1 VVRLDRGRPGSS
13 AALLFRYMLRR
24 WDMLAVMLTLAV
36 AASYASSLPPVFV
49 RYAVDLGVSRGSLN
63 VVVLYSLLSVG
74 VAAASGLL
82 NFVAR
87 YVSAKYSQEVVHKI
101 RLEAFDAVLK
111 QYMGFFDR
119 LSVGQLISRITNDSE
134 RVANFLSMRVR
145 MIAYSAML
153 LAFATYNMASLDL
166 SLATVALAAMLVAV
180 AVYAR
185 YSTVIRPLY
194 DAIRQQLGVIASIT
208 TSDVVGIKTI
218 KGLNIVEGELGRFK
232 AENRRF
238 VDLNVRAAKVR
249 ATYES
254 STILIFGL
262 ASAAVLL
269 YGGYAVGR
277 GELTVGGLTMFLTY
291 VATLSR
297 PMNMLG
303 SSITDIQRALAS
315 GSRLFEIINS
325 ASKVVDKPG
334 ARELVNVRGEVEFV
348 GVSFTYPSGRRAL
361 KNVNLRVRAG
371 ERVLV
376 VGPPGSGKST
386 LLKLLLRFYDPDEGR
401 VAVDGVDV
409 RDVKLQSLRRWVG
422 YVPQEP
428 FIFSGTIFD
437 NIALGNPGATLEE
450 VVKAAEVAKIHSFI
464 ASLPKGY
471 QTVVGERGI
480 DLSGGQRQRIAI
492 ARALVRDPK
501 ILLLDDPV
509 ANLDAETERSLV
521 EDLKEVLK
529 GRTAV
534 IVTQRLSLVPL
545 ADRVVVLN
553 DGEVVEE
560 GTHEELMSRKGLYYR
575 LYTSMVGG
583 GGEQA
588 G

>member
-1 VVRLDRGRPGSS
+1 MMRLERGRAGSS
-13 AALLFRYMLRR
+13 AAMLFRYMLSR
-24 WDMLAVMLTLAV
+24 WDMLTAMLALAV
-36 AASYASSLPPVFV
+36 VASYTASLPPVFI
-49 RYAVDLGVSRGSLN
+49 RYAVDLGVTRGSLDTVLFYSLAS
-63 VVVLYSLLSVG
+63 VVVT
-74 VAAASGLL
+74 AASGLL

-87 YVSAKYSQEVVHKI
+87 YVSARYSQEVVHRI
-101 RLEAFDAVLK
+101 RLEAFDAVLR

-119 LSVGQLISRITNDSE
+119 LAVGQLISRITNDSE
-134 RVANFLSMRVR
+134 RIANFLSMRVR
-145 MIAYSAML
+145 MIAYSSML
-153 LAFATYNMASLDL
+153 LAFATLNMVSLDPR
-166 SLATVALAAMLVAV
+166 LAAVALVAMLVTV
-180 AVYAR
+180 VVYAR
-185 YSTVIRPLY
+185 YSAVIRPLY
-194 DAIRQQLGVIASIT
+194 DAIRQQLGVLASIA

-218 KGLNIVEGELGRFK
+218 KGLNIVGEELSRFGT
-232 AENRRF
+232 ENRRF
-238 VDLNVRAAKVR
+238 VDLNVRAARVR
-249 ATYES
+249 ANYET

-269 YGGYAVGR
+269 YGGYAIGR

-315 GSRLFEIINS
+315 GSRLFEIIGS
-325 ASKVVDKPG
+325 TSRVVDRPG
-334 ARELVNVRGEVEFV
+334 ARELTDVRGEVEFV

-361 KNVNLRVRAG
+361 KNVNLRIRAG
-371 ERVLV
+371 EKVLV

-401 VAVDGVDV
+401 IAVDGVDI
-409 RDVKLQSLRRWVG
+409 RDIKLQSLRRWVG

-428 FIFSGTIFD
+428 FIFSGTVFD

-450 VVKAAEVAKIHSFI
+450 VVRAARIAKIHDFI
-464 ASLPKGY
+464 ASLPRGY

-480 DLSGGQRQRIAI
+480 NLSGGQRQRIAI

-509 ANLDAETERSLV
+509 ANLDAETEKSLV

-529 GRTAV
+529 GRTV
-534 IVTQRLSLVPL
+534 IIVTQRLSLVPL

-560 GTHEELMSRKGLYYR
+560 GAHEELMRRRGLYYR

-583 GGEQA
+583 GGE
-588 G
+588 

>member
-1 VVRLDRGRPGSS
+1 MRLERRRAGSS
-13 AALLFRYMLRR
+13 AAMLFRYMLSR
-24 WDMLAVMLTLAV
+24 WDMLTAMLTLAV
-36 AASYASSLPPVFV
+36 VASYAASLPPVFI
-49 RYAVDLGVSRGSLN
+49 RYAVDLGVARGSLDA
-63 VVVLYSLLSVG
+63 VLFYSLASVG
-74 VAAASGLL
+74 VTAASGLL

-87 YVSAKYSQEVVHKI
+87 YVSARYSQEVVHRI
-101 RLEAFDAVLK
+101 RLEAFDAVLR
-111 QYMGFFDR
+111 QYLGFFDR
-119 LSVGQLISRITNDSE
+119 LTVGQLISRITNDSE

-145 MIAYSAML
+145 MIAYSSML
-153 LAFATYNMASLDL
+153 LVFATLNMTSLDPRL
-166 SLATVALAAMLVAV
+166 AAVALVAMLATVV
-180 AVYAR
+180 VYAR
-185 YSTVIRPLY
+185 YSAVIRPLY
-194 DAIRQQLGVIASIT
+194 DAIRQQLGVLASIA

-218 KGLNIVEGELGRFK
+218 KGLNIVGREVSRFDN
-232 AENRRF
+232 ENRRF
-238 VDLNVRAAKVR
+238 VDLNVRAARVR
-249 ATYES
+249 ANYET

-269 YGGYAVGR
+269 YGGYAIER

-315 GSRLFEIINS
+315 GSRLFEIIGS
-325 ASKVVDKPG
+325 TSRVVDRPG
-334 ARELVNVRGEVEFV
+334 ARELADVRGEVEFV

-361 KNVNLRVRAG
+361 RNVNLRIRAG
-371 ERVLV
+371 EKVLV

-401 VAVDGVDV
+401 ITMDGVDV
-409 RDVKLQSLRRWVG
+409 GDIKLQSLRRWVG

-428 FIFSGTIFD
+428 FIFSGTVFD
-437 NIALGNPGATLEE
+437 NIALGNPGATLED
-450 VVKAAEVAKIHSFI
+450 VVRAARIAKIHDFI
-464 ASLPKGY
+464 ASLPRGY

-480 DLSGGQRQRIAI
+480 NLSGGQRQRIAI

-509 ANLDAETERSLV
+509 ANLDAETEKSLV
-521 EDLKEVLK
+521 EDLKEVLR
-529 GRTAV
+529 GRTAI

-545 ADRVVVLN
+545 ADRIVVLN

-560 GTHEELMSRKGLYYR
+560 GTHEELMSRRGLYYR

-583 GGEQA
+583 EGE
-588 G
+588 

>member
-1 VVRLDRGRPGSS
+1 S
-13 AALLFRYMLRR
+13 
-24 WDMLAVMLTLAV
+24 
-36 AASYASSLPPVFV
+36 
-49 RYAVDLGVSRGSLN
+49 
-63 VVVLYSLLSVG
+63 
-74 VAAASGLL
+74 
-82 NFVAR
+82 
-87 YVSAKYSQEVVHKI
+87 
-101 RLEAFDAVLK
+101 
-111 QYMGFFDR
+111 
-119 LSVGQLISRITNDSE
+119 
-134 RVANFLSMRVR
+134 
-145 MIAYSAML
+145 ML
-153 LAFATYNMASLDL
+153 LVFATLNMASLDPR
-166 SLATVALAAMLVAV
+166 LAAVALVAMLVTV
-180 AVYAR
+180 VVYAR
-185 YSTVIRPLY
+185 YSAVIRPLY
-194 DAIRQQLGVIASIT
+194 DAIRQQLGVLASIA

-218 KGLNIVEGELGRFK
+218 KGLNIVGEELSRFGT
-232 AENRRF
+232 ENRRF
-238 VDLNVRAAKVR
+238 VDLNVRAARVR
-249 ATYES
+249 ANYET

-269 YGGYAVGR
+269 YGGYAIGR

-315 GSRLFEIINS
+315 GSRLFEIIGS
-325 ASKVVDKPG
+325 TSRVVDRPG
-334 ARELVNVRGEVEFV
+334 ARELTDVRGEVEFV

-361 KNVNLRVRAG
+361 KNVNLRIRAG
-371 ERVLV
+371 EKVLV

-401 VAVDGVDV
+401 IAVDGVDI
-409 RDVKLQSLRRWVG
+409 RDIKLQSLRRWVG

-428 FIFSGTIFD
+428 FIFSGTVFD

-450 VVKAAEVAKIHSFI
+450 VVRAARIAKIHDFI
-464 ASLPKGY
+464 ASLPRGY

-480 DLSGGQRQRIAI
+480 NLSGGQRQRIAI

-509 ANLDAETERSLV
+509 ANLDAETEKSLV

-529 GRTAV
+529 GRTV
-534 IVTQRLSLVPL
+534 IIVTQRLSLVPL

-560 GTHEELMSRKGLYYR
+560 GAHEELMRRRGLYYR

-583 GGEQA
+583 GGE
-588 G
+588 

>member
-1 VVRLDRGRPGSS
+1 M
-13 AALLFRYMLRR
+13 LFRYMLRR
-24 WDMLAVMLTLAV
+24 WDMLTAMLALAV
-36 AASYASSLPPVFV
+36 VASYTASLPPVFI
-49 RYAVDLGVSRGSLN
+49 RYAVDLGVARGGSLDA
-63 VVVLYSLLSVG
+63 VLFYSLASVG
-74 VAAASGLL
+74 VTAASGLL

-87 YVSAKYSQEVVHKI
+87 YVSARYSQEVVHRI
-101 RLEAFDAVLK
+101 RLEAFDAVLR

-119 LSVGQLISRITNDSE
+119 LTVGQLISRITNDSE
-134 RVANFLSMRVR
+134 RIANFLSMRVR
-145 MIAYSAML
+145 MIAYSSML
-153 LAFATYNMASLDL
+153 LVFATLNMASLDPR
-166 SLATVALAAMLVAV
+166 LAAVALVAMLVTV
-180 AVYAR
+180 VVYAR
-185 YSTVIRPLY
+185 YSAVIRPLY
-194 DAIRQQLGVIASIT
+194 DAIRQQLGVLASIA

-218 KGLNIVEGELGRFK
+218 KGLNIVGEELSRFGT
-232 AENRRF
+232 ENRRF
-238 VDLNVRAAKVR
+238 VDLNVRAARVR
-249 ATYES
+249 ANYET

-269 YGGYAVGR
+269 YGGYAIGR

-315 GSRLFEIINS
+315 GSRLFEIIGS
-325 ASKVVDKPG
+325 TSRVVDRPG
-334 ARELVNVRGEVEFV
+334 ARELTDVRGEVEFV

-361 KNVNLRVRAG
+361 KNVNLRIRAG
-371 ERVLV
+371 EKVLV

-401 VAVDGVDV
+401 IAIDGLDIG
-409 RDVKLQSLRRWVG
+409 DIKLQSLRRWVG

-428 FIFSGTIFD
+428 FIFSGTVFD

-450 VVKAAEVAKIHSFI
+450 VVRAARIAKIHDFI
-464 ASLPKGY
+464 ASLPRGY

-480 DLSGGQRQRIAI
+480 NLSGGQRQRIAI

-509 ANLDAETERSLV
+509 ANLDAETEKSLV

-529 GRTAV
+529 GRTV
-534 IVTQRLSLVPL
+534 IIVTQRLSLVPL
-545 ADRVVVLN
+545 ADRIVVLN

-560 GTHEELMSRKGLYYR
+560 GAHEELMRRRGLYYR

-583 GGEQA
+583 GGE
-588 G
+588 

>member
-1 VVRLDRGRPGSS
+1 M
-13 AALLFRYMLRR
+13 LFRYMLRR
-24 WDMLAVMLTLAV
+24 WDMLTAMLALAV
-36 AASYASSLPPVFV
+36 VASYTASLPPVFI
-49 RYAVDLGVSRGSLN
+49 RYAVDLGVARGGSLDAVLFYSLAS
-63 VVVLYSLLSVG
+63 VVVT
-74 VAAASGLL
+74 AASGLL

-87 YVSAKYSQEVVHKI
+87 YVSARYSQEVVHRI
-101 RLEAFDAVLK
+101 RLEAFDAVLR

-119 LSVGQLISRITNDSE
+119 LAVGQLISRITNDSE
-134 RVANFLSMRVR
+134 RIANFLSMRVR
-145 MIAYSAML
+145 MIAYSSML
-153 LAFATYNMASLDL
+153 LVFATLNMASLDPR
-166 SLATVALAAMLVAV
+166 LAAVALVAMLVTV
-180 AVYAR
+180 VVYAR
-185 YSTVIRPLY
+185 YSAVIRPLY
-194 DAIRQQLGVIASIT
+194 DAIRQQLGVLASIA

-218 KGLNIVEGELGRFK
+218 KGLNIVGEELSRFGT
-232 AENRRF
+232 ENRRF
-238 VDLNVRAAKVR
+238 VDLNVRAARVR
-249 ATYES
+249 ANYET

-269 YGGYAVGR
+269 YGGYAIGR

-315 GSRLFEIINS
+315 GSRLFEIIGS
-325 ASKVVDKPG
+325 TSRVVDRPG
-334 ARELVNVRGEVEFV
+334 ARELTDVRGEVEFV

-361 KNVNLRVRAG
+361 KNVNLRIRAG
-371 ERVLV
+371 EKVLV

-401 VAVDGVDV
+401 IAVDGVDI
-409 RDVKLQSLRRWVG
+409 RDIKLQSLRRWVG

-428 FIFSGTIFD
+428 FIFSGTVFD

-450 VVKAAEVAKIHSFI
+450 VVRAARIAKIHDFI
-464 ASLPKGY
+464 ASLPRGY

-480 DLSGGQRQRIAI
+480 NLSGGQRQRIAI

-509 ANLDAETERSLV
+509 ANLDAETEKSLV

-529 GRTAV
+529 GRTV
-534 IVTQRLSLVPL
+534 IIVTQRLSLVPL
-545 ADRVVVLN
+545 ADRIVVLN

-560 GTHEELMSRKGLYYR
+560 GAHEELMRRRGLYYR

-583 GGEQA
+583 GGE
-588 G
+588 

>member
-1 VVRLDRGRPGSS
+1 MMGLERGRAGSS
-13 AALLFRYMLRR
+13 AAMLFRYMLSR
-24 WDMLAVMLTLAV
+24 WDMLTAMLALAV
-36 AASYASSLPPVFV
+36 VASYTASLPPVFI
-49 RYAVDLGVSRGSLN
+49 RYAVDLGVARGSLDA
-63 VVVLYSLLSVG
+63 VLLYSLASVG
-74 VAAASGLL
+74 VTAASGLL

-87 YVSAKYSQEVVHKI
+87 YVSARYSQEVVHRI
-101 RLEAFDAVLK
+101 RLEAFDAVLR
-111 QYMGFFDR
+111 QYLGFFDR
-119 LSVGQLISRITNDSE
+119 LTVGQLISRITNDSE

-145 MIAYSAML
+145 MIAYSSML
-153 LAFATYNMASLDL
+153 LVFATLNMTSLDPRL
-166 SLATVALAAMLVAV
+166 AAVALVAMLATVVL
-180 AVYAR
+180 YAR
-185 YSTVIRPLY
+185 YSAVIRPLY
-194 DAIRQQLGVIASIT
+194 DAIRQQLGVLASIA

-218 KGLNIVEGELGRFK
+218 KGLNIVGREVSRFDN
-232 AENRRF
+232 ENRRF
-238 VDLNVRAAKVR
+238 VDLNVRAARVR
-249 ATYES
+249 ANYET

-269 YGGYAVGR
+269 YGGYAIER

-315 GSRLFEIINS
+315 GSRLFEVIGS
-325 ASKVVDKPG
+325 TSRVVDRPG
-334 ARELVNVRGEVEFV
+334 ARELADVRGEVEFV

-361 KNVNLRVRAG
+361 RNVNLRIRAG
-371 ERVLV
+371 EKVLV

-401 VAVDGVDV
+401 ITIDGVDV
-409 RDVKLQSLRRWVG
+409 RDIKLQSLRRWVG

-428 FIFSGTIFD
+428 FIFSGTVFD

-450 VVKAAEVAKIHSFI
+450 VVRAARIAKIHDFI
-464 ASLPKGY
+464 ASLPRGY

-480 DLSGGQRQRIAI
+480 NLSGGQRQRIAI

-509 ANLDAETERSLV
+509 ANLDAETEKSLV
-521 EDLKEVLK
+521 EDLKEVLR
-529 GRTAV
+529 GRTAI

-545 ADRVVVLN
+545 ADRIVVLN

-560 GTHEELMSRKGLYYR
+560 GTHEELMSRRGLYYR

-583 GGEQA
+583 EGG
-588 G
+588 